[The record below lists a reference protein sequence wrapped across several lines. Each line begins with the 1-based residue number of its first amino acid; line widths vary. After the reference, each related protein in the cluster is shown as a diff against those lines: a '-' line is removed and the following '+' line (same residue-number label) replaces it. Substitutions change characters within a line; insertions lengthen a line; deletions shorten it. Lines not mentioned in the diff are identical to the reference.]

1 MSSMEVDGTGNEIG
15 IGNGNGDGNEGRG
28 EEGGAHMFL
37 ESHIC

>member
-1 MSSMEVDGTGNEIG
+1 MSGMEVDGTGNE